1 MSCSDADVGS
11 ERQNERCGRSK
22 QSEDDTRK
30 PWEIDY
36 GRVIHSASF
45 RRLQA
50 KTQIFKLGDNDF
62 YRTRLTHSLE
72 VAQIADG
79 IVSQLKRVLPKES
92 PQRQHLPKQAQIQ
105 TIGLTHDL
113 GHPPF
118 GHGGEV
124 ALNYCM
130 RGDGG
135 FEGNAQTLRILSK
148 LEKYS
153 EKNGA
158 DLTRRVL
165 LGVLKYPISYTEA
178 KNPDVI
184 PSNGSVSV
192 TPLNLNK
199 GWRPLKCYFDED
211 KDVVDWILEPFSSN
225 DQKHFR
231 EPQKRHGKHSESQ
244 YKSLDCSIMDVADDI
259 SYGVHDLEDAAYLG
273 LINKT
278 GFRRHI
284 SEDMCG
290 DFLEKMR
297 RQHPAEF
304 KDKGYGGLSE
314 MLFDEDERARKKIIG
329 RLIGYFIRDTFVKD
343 VASPVENV
351 VPPDF
356 EDPLLRYRVTMGEE
370 AQALLK
376 ALKKAIMEEV
386 IQSPDVQ
393 QFEFKGQQMVV
404 KVFDALASDPQKLL
418 PKTTQKKY
426 KESGDSN
433 RVICDHIA
441 GMTDHF
447 LCKTYERLYS
457 PRAGSIFDK
466 L

>member
-1 MSCSDADVGS
+1 MSCSDAEVGS

-22 QSEDDTRK
+22 QSEGDTRK
-30 PWEIDY
+30 PWEVDY

-72 VAQIADG
+72 VAQVADG
-79 IVSQLKRVLPKES
+79 VVSQLKRVLPKES
-92 PQRQHLPKQAQIQ
+92 PQRQHFPEQSQIQ
-105 TIGLTHDL
+105 AIGLTHDL

-153 EKNGA
+153 EKNGS

-178 KNPDVI
+178 KNPNII
-184 PSNGSVSV
+184 PSDGLASAA
-192 TPLNLNK
+192 PLNLK
-199 GWRPLKCYFDED
+199 EWHPPKCYFDED
-211 KDVVDWILEPFSSN
+211 KDVVDWILKPFSSN

-231 EPQKRHGKHSESQ
+231 EPKKCQGKHNQSQ
-244 YKSLDCSIMDVADDI
+244 YKSLDCSIMDAADDI
-259 SYGVHDLEDAAYLG
+259 SFSVHDLEDAAYLG
-273 LINKT
+273 LMNT
-278 GFRRHI
+278 ASFRCHV
-284 SEDMCG
+284 SEDKCG
-290 DFLEKMR
+290 EFLEKMS
-297 RQHPAEF
+297 QQYPTEF
-304 KDKGYGGLSE
+304 KDKGYDRLSE

-329 RLIGYFIRDTFVKD
+329 RLIGYFVRAT
-343 VASPVENV
+343 SVENV
-351 VPPDF
+351 VPPVF
-356 EDPLLRYRVTMGEE
+356 EDPLLKYRVTMGKD
-370 AQALLK
+370 AQDLLGS
-376 ALKKAIMEEV
+376 LKTAVMKEV

-393 QFEFKGQQMVV
+393 QFEFKGQQMVM
-404 KVFDALASDPQKLL
+404 KVFDALTSDPQKLL